1 MSYCSNTQV
10 VYYIWFKQNDL
21 ILQFIISILFTISMA
36 HPEALRK
43 KEPEDLTRQDR
54 QVNQEINEPDDLLA
68 VENIISEVIHPP
80 PPPGMKTRQ
89 NIRIYSFEVVLHK
102 CQDSKKFK
110 NKIYFR
116 LVCNFK
122 NLISI

>member
-1 MSYCSNTQV
+1 
-10 VYYIWFKQNDL
+10 
-21 ILQFIISILFTISMA
+21 MA

-43 KEPEDLTRQDR
+43 KAEDLTRQDR

-89 NIRIYSFEVVLHK
+89 NI
-102 CQDSKKFK
+102 
-110 NKIYFR
+110 
-116 LVCNFK
+116 
-122 NLISI
+122 

>member
-1 MSYCSNTQV
+1 MTENFHQSPLCAYVT
-10 VYYIWFKQNDL
+10 NDL

-43 KEPEDLTRQDR
+43 KVSEDLTRQDR

-68 VENIISEVIHPP
+68 VENIISEVIRPP

-89 NIRIYSFEVVLHK
+89 NIIVLRFHI
-102 CQDSKKFK
+102 QMSKF
-110 NKIYFR
+110 
-116 LVCNFK
+116 
-122 NLISI
+122 

>member
-1 MSYCSNTQV
+1 MPT
-10 VYYIWFKQNDL
+10 KQNDL

-89 NIRIYSFEVVLHK
+89 NTYL
-102 CQDSKKFK
+102 
-110 NKIYFR
+110 
-116 LVCNFK
+116 
-122 NLISI
+122 NL

>member
-1 MSYCSNTQV
+1 MFKNTVQSCYFSKMAILCFEVIISSNCIIILFFQLCPTVPTPQ
-10 VYYIWFKQNDL
+10 VYYSVYPYVTNDL

-43 KEPEDLTRQDR
+43 KVSEDLTRQDR

-89 NIRIYSFEVVLHK
+89 NI
-102 CQDSKKFK
+102 
-110 NKIYFR
+110 
-116 LVCNFK
+116 
-122 NLISI
+122 

>member
-21 ILQFIISILFTISMA
+21 ILQFIISILVTISMA

-43 KEPEDLTRQDR
+43 KAEDLTRQDR

-68 VENIISEVIHPP
+68 VENIISEVIRPP
-80 PPPGMKTRQ
+80 LPPGMKTHQ
-89 NIRIYSFEVVLHK
+89 NI
-102 CQDSKKFK
+102 
-110 NKIYFR
+110 
-116 LVCNFK
+116 
-122 NLISI
+122 

>member
-1 MSYCSNTQV
+1 MYLYDYIPLFRHQV
-10 VYYIWFKQNDL
+10 FSVYAYVTNDL

-54 QVNQEINEPDDLLA
+54 QVNQEINEPDDLQA

-89 NIRIYSFEVVLHK
+89 NI
-102 CQDSKKFK
+102 
-110 NKIYFR
+110 
-116 LVCNFK
+116 
-122 NLISI
+122 

>member
-1 MSYCSNTQV
+1 MSYKHNFANMSYCSNTQV
-10 VYYIWFKQNDL
+10 LLHYIRSMPTKQNDL

-68 VENIISEVIHPP
+68 VENIISEVIRPP
-80 PPPGMKTRQ
+80 LPPGMKTHQ
-89 NIRIYSFEVVLHK
+89 NI
-102 CQDSKKFK
+102 
-110 NKIYFR
+110 
-116 LVCNFK
+116 
-122 NLISI
+122 